1 MAHCPLA
8 ATAPACETSMELQEW
23 ATTMFGRPNNLN
35 GNFIPRKITESK
47 KLAATARESNKLR
60 HCNGPTHSLSK
71 NPPGLQF

>member
-35 GNFIPRKITESK
+35 GNFIPRKIKESK
-47 KLAATARESNKLR
+47 KFAATSQEPNK
-60 HCNGPTHSLSK
+60 PMHSSK